1 MLVRLTT
8 AWPEA
13 ALPQLAQ
20 RSPVEIRTD
29 RHGEENLAGDSDR
42 KQLWIKSCFY
52 NACCYLPLLKSTFIK
67 IKINLSLAEKR
78 EAEKQNE
85 TSNMRAWN
93 GCVMMKCTWKGLRRF
108 PPLQINGK
116 VKITAS
122 GAAKLD
128 NCRKSYSEWIWKC
141 EEPAGG
147 QQQDRI
153 GLFVSVRGV
162 FIEQV

>member
-8 AWPEA
+8 ARGGPTSASTAITHGNQNRQTWRRKPGRRLRQKT
-13 ALPQLAQ
+13 ALDQILFLQRLLLLA
-20 RSPVEIRTD
+20 S
-29 RHGEENLAGDSDR
+29 
-42 KQLWIKSCFY
+42 F
-52 NACCYLPLLKSTFIK
+52 KSTFIK
-67 IKINLSLAEKR
+67 IKINLSLAKKHKV
-78 EAEKQNE
+78 EKQNE
-85 TSNMRAWN
+85 TSNTRAWN
-93 GCVMMKCTWKGLRRF
+93 GCVTTMKCTF
-108 PPLQINGK
+108 APLQMNGK

-122 GAAKLD
+122 GAAKPD

-141 EEPAGG
+141 EEPAGV